1 MVIKYIEDVYDSLS
15 SRTNFIRSISLRG
28 SLEGNLLLGLTEED
42 EPEVLRLLN
51 SIANQGIEGINFY
64 RYGYTIDGKLLHFS
78 SLSTSELLF
87 LLAYA
92 ANKTKT
98 EIYFCND
105 ISQLTSTTLR
115 KFIGYFYNSP
125 YVNILY
131 TSNDLDAF
139 FDIIVKEVVG
149 NDKSN
154 SR

>member
-15 SRTNFIRSISLRG
+15 SISNFVKSASLLNK
-28 SLEGNLLLGLTEED
+28 LEGTLLLGLTEED

-51 SIANQGIEGINFY
+51 SIANQGIESINFY
-64 RYGYTIDGKLLHFS
+64 RYCYTIDGKLLHFS

-92 ANKTKT
+92 ADKSKK
-98 EIYFCND
+98 EIYFCDD
-105 ISQLTSTTLR
+105 ITQLTSTTLR
-115 KFIGYFYNSP
+115 KFIGYFYSSP

-139 FDIIVKEVVG
+139 FDVIVEEVVG

>member
-15 SRTNFIRSISLRG
+15 SRTNFIRSINLQG
-28 SLEGNLLLGLTEED
+28 ALEGILLLGLTEED

-51 SIANQGIEGINFY
+51 SIANQGIESINFY
-64 RYGYTIDGKLLHFS
+64 RSGYTIDGKLLHFS

-92 ANKTKT
+92 ANKMKK

-105 ISQLTSTTLR
+105 INQLTGTTLR
-115 KFIGYFYNSP
+115 KFIGYFYSSP

-139 FDIIVKEVVG
+139 FDVIVEEVID

>member
-1 MVIKYIEDVYDSLS
+1 MVVKYIEDVYDSLS
-15 SRTNFIRSISLRG
+15 SMSNFVKSASLLG
-28 SLEGNLLLGLTEED
+28 KLEGTLLLGLTEED

-51 SIANQGIEGINFY
+51 SIANQGIESINFY
-64 RYGYTIDGKLLHFS
+64 RYCYTIDGKLLHFS

-92 ANKTKT
+92 ADKSKK
-98 EIYFCND
+98 EIYFCDGIN
-105 ISQLTSTTLR
+105 QLTSTTLR
-115 KFIGYFYNSP
+115 KFIGYFYSSP

-131 TSNDLDAF
+131 TSNDLDAI
-139 FDIIVKEVVG
+139 FDVIVEEVVG

>member
-15 SRTNFIRSISLRG
+15 SISNFVKSASLLNK
-28 SLEGNLLLGLTEED
+28 LEGTLLLSLTEED

-51 SIANQGIEGINFY
+51 SIANQGIESINFY
-64 RYGYTIDGKLLHFS
+64 RYCYTIDGNLLHFS

-98 EIYFCND
+98 EIYFCDD
-105 ISQLTSTTLR
+105 ILQLTKTTLR
-115 KFIGYFYNSP
+115 KFIGYFYSSP
-125 YVNILY
+125 YVNIVY
-131 TSNDLDAF
+131 SSDEFCTF
-139 FDIIVKEVVG
+139 FGNIVREVVSD
-149 NDKSN
+149 DKSN